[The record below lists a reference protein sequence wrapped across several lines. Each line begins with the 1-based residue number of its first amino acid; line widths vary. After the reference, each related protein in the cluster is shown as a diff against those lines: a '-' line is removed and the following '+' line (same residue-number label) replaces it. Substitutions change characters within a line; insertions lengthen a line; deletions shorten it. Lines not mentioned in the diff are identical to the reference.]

1 MTVKII
7 ADSTCDLTS
16 ELIKKYDI
24 DIIPLHVILGE
35 ETFKDGIDIKAK
47 EVIEWSDKTGSTP
60 KTSAP
65 SVEAFQKVFKKYA
78 EEKRDIVLITISSE
92 FSGTLQSAEIAKE
105 SIEGINIHIIDSRN
119 LSSGI
124 GHLVLIAAELS
135 KEGLSAAEIETRI
148 KETIP
153 RVRASFFIDTLTFL
167 YRGGRCSA
175 LQAFGANSLKIKPQ
189 IVVEDG
195 KMKTG
200 VKFRGPTMKVCQHY
214 ADTVLE
220 NLDKIDPKRVFITH
234 SPTDT
239 KIVELAYDILK
250 SKNYFK
256 EILITEAGCVIT
268 SHCGKSTLGI
278 LYIEK

>member
-1 MTVKII
+1 MAVKII
-7 ADSTCDLTS
+7 ADSTCDLTN

-24 DIIPLHVILGE
+24 DIIPLHVILGNE
-35 ETFKDGIDIKAK
+35 AFKDGVDIKAE

-65 SVEAFQKVFKKYA
+65 SVEAFQKIFNKYA
-78 EEKRDIVLITISSE
+78 DEKRDIVLITISGD
-92 FSGTLQSAEIAKE
+92 FSGTLQSAQIAKE
-105 SIEGINIHIIDSRN
+105 SIEGVDIRIVDSRN

-135 KEGLSAAEIETRI
+135 MSGASAAEIESRLI
-148 KETIP
+148 ETAP
-153 RVRASFFIDTLTFL
+153 KVRASFFIDTLTFL

-200 VKFRGPTMKVCQHY
+200 AKFRGSTMKVCQNY
-214 ADTVLE
+214 ADNVLE

-239 KIVELAYDILK
+239 KIVELAYDIVK
-250 SKNYFK
+250 SKNYFE